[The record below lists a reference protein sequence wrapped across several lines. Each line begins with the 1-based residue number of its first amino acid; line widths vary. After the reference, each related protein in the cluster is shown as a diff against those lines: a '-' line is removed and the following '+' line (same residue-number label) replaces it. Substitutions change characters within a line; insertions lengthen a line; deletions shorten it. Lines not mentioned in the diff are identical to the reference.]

1 MQNTLKPAWILD
13 LLTKMGGGNT
23 MGINWLVFEEKIGE
37 KQT

>member
-1 MQNTLKPAWILD
+1 MQNTMKPAWILD
-13 LLTKMGGGNT
+13 LLTKMGGNT